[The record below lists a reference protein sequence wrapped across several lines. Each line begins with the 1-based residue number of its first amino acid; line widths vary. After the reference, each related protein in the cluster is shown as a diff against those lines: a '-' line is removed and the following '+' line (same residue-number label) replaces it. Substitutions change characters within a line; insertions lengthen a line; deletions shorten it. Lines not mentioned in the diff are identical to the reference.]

1 MPYGPRSLVKRK
13 WIQPHQ
19 DVRVSWCRRWAR
31 TREAAAGLL
40 WTQMS
45 YVPWG
50 SQTLQDGMFTCK
62 HENWN
67 RSALPILKISTCC
80 KAAARFR
87 AVSWSLQAQTLRF
100 SLTSTD
106 GGGLALGPASRF
118 HSHVSGLPF
127 PCLLLHCH
135 YRHQAS
141 IPRPPHTLLG
151 SIPTPI
157 SSPALQHTPC
167 GKGYPE
173 NCRLGNSYS
182 RISHTVFVF
191 WGFFFFA
198 LYTGSFYFFHCSSTL
213 FIFKIG
219 LPWWL
224 IQ

>member
-1 MPYGPRSLVKRK
+1 MSGC
-13 WIQPHQ
+13 HG
-19 DVRVSWCRRWAR
+19 AG
-31 TREAAAGLL
+31 AGLGIGRL
-40 WTQMS
+40 QLDCSGLKWATW
-45 YVPWG
+45 PWG

-80 KAAARFR
+80 KATARFR
-87 AVSWSLQAQTLRF
+87 AVNWSLQAQTLRF

-191 WGFFFFA
+191 WGFFFLPF
-198 LYTGSFYFFHCSSTL
+198 TQFPFIFFHCSSTL

-224 IQ
+224 RQ